1 MQEED
6 RNTGQMDWGIYG
18 MYLKAAGGLTWAPVI
33 LGGLFLTEAANGK
46 PIQFPSPWFP
56 KQFPQSSPICS
67 WDGGPAIRSRIL
79 SKPTIWGYTQAS
91 EWRKR

>member
-18 MYLKAAGGLTWAPVI
+18 MYLKAAGSLTWAPII

-46 PIQFPSPWFP
+46 PIQFLSP
-56 KQFPQSSPICS
+56 
-67 WDGGPAIRSRIL
+67 
-79 SKPTIWGYTQAS
+79 
-91 EWRKR
+91 